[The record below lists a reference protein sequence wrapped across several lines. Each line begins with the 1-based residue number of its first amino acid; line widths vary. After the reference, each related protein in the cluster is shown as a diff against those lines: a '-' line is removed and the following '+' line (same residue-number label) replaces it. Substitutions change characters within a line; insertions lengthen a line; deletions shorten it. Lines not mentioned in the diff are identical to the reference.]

1 MKIKKSSFKEN
12 KYIIVGM
19 GQAGSG
25 IAINILQMLREEG
38 LTEEE
43 AVSLIY
49 TIDMNGL
56 VTDDMADLE
65 PQMKRFAQKRDN
77 LANWEIQNQNNI
89 NLKEVVKN
97 SGANVLIGVTA
108 QTGLFDHEILT
119 MMAQNDERPVIFAL
133 SNPTSKCE
141 CTPTEVM
148 KATNGKGLM
157 AAGSPYEPIDG
168 PEGKI
173 YTSQCN
179 NMYIFPGLGLGAL
192 ISKTPKVTHKMFLAA
207 SRKLSDLVTEEQM
220 SHGLLLPG
228 FDDIREISVHIAKA
242 TAIEARD
249 AGLGRKV
256 DDDEYESIIRKSQW
270 KPEYYKYRPGNYFTS
285 TDKIY

>member
-1 MKIKKSSFKEN
+1 
-12 KYIIVGM
+12 
-19 GQAGSG
+19 
-25 IAINILQMLREEG
+25 
-38 LTEEE
+38 
-43 AVSLIY
+43 
-49 TIDMNGL
+49 
-56 VTDDMADLE
+56 
-65 PQMKRFAQKRDN
+65 
-77 LANWEIQNQNNI
+77 
-89 NLKEVVKN
+89 
-97 SGANVLIGVTA
+97 
-108 QTGLFDHEILT
+108 
-119 MMAQNDERPVIFAL
+119 
-133 SNPTSKCE
+133 
-141 CTPTEVM
+141 M